1 MELTELESELIY
13 LMRKIISILLLKAL
27 TKKTIY
33 ILKDLIF
40 VVSSII

>member
-27 TKKTIY
+27 TKKIIH